1 MELWRIQKKIL
12 KMKVYLI
19 IDNREI
25 GIISLIL
32 NYLWKIIKY
41 GLEYIVKIFRFS
53 EEGLYIE
60 RSNWKKF

>member
-1 MELWRIQKKIL
+1 MWRIKKKIL

-53 EEGLYIE
+53 EEELYIE
-60 RSNWKKF
+60 ISKWKKF

>member
-1 MELWRIQKKIL
+1 MWRIKKKIL

>member
-1 MELWRIQKKIL
+1 MENQKKDIKNESL
-12 KMKVYLI
+12 LI

>member
-1 MELWRIQKKIL
+1 LWRIKKKIL

-53 EEGLYIE
+53 EEELYIE
-60 RSNWKKF
+60 ISKWKKF